1 MDAEPNCAICSAPPK
16 SACPCESERL
26 QIAMDQA
33 QARAMDDKLALIRYD
48 HPQTYPVRPTD
59 HNVVTGSSTMH
70 GNTYN

>member
-48 HPQTYPVRPTD
+48 HPQI
-59 HNVVTGSSTMH
+59 
-70 GNTYN
+70 

>member
-33 QARAMDDKLALIRYD
+33 QARAMDDKLAHIRYN
-48 HPQTYPVRPTD
+48 HPQTYPVRLTD
-59 HNVVTGSSTMH
+59 YNVVTGSSTMH